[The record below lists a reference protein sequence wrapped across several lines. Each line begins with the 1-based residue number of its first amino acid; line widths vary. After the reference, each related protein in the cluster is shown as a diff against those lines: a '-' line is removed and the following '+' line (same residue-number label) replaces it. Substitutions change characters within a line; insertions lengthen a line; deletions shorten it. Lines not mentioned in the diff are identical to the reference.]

1 MIDIFETSKR
11 LLERLSK
18 QQKDYWETEQV
29 KWEREALAP
38 DGSHYDEELMMES
51 IREGDRQRLL
61 KFQ

>member
-18 QQKDYWETEQV
+18 NQKNYWETEQI
-29 KWEREALAP
+29 KWERDALAP